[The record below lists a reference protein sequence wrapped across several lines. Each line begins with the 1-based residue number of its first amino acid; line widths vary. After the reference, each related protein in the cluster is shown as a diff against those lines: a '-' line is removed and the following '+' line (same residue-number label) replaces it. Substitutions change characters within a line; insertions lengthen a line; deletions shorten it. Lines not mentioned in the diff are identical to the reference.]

1 MFIIRFLFLSTF
13 FILSLFANLELNL
26 PKEVVRGEPLV
37 FSLTISGND
46 IQMPKLQSIESF
58 SVQEVSSSTST
69 NIINS
74 KITRRIKKIYSLYP
88 TKDFQFPSLKF
99 IIDGKEYLTKK
110 QDISLKNSQKTISPL
125 FDLTLKTDKQDLYV
139 SESFILTLVFKYKKN
154 SNIVDLSFEKPNFD
168 NFWHKQLSD
177 SKQYEENDFVVQ
189 ELNFL
194 LFPLKDGALKINPL
208 KINAQIIDTNNSYSL
223 FSNTTSNVKIYSNEL
238 NFNIKKL
245 PLNTNLIGNFDI
257 KAQVDNKKIKEGE
270 AISYKLLISGNGNI
284 EDIKDIKLNI
294 KNATIYENKPII
306 KTKYEDGKYKGTY
319 TKAFSIIPSES
330 IVIPKIQLK
339 YFDKKLAKVIT
350 KQSDE
355 IKIEVEKSSFV
366 KKEEK
371 LQKAKVEVKEKEV
384 IKIIEKV
391 SQKDRLIF
399 FALGIIV
406 GILILGLYFYVI
418 KYKNSNKSEETSL
431 LKKVKKTKTKDELL
445 KLLAVYIKIN
455 PTLDK
460 LIFELEKE
468 NDIKIIKK
476 QIIKKLK
483 ESNL

>member
-46 IQMPKLQSIESF
+46 IQMPKLESIKSF

-74 KITRRIKKIYSLYP
+74 KITRRVKKIYSLYP
-88 TKDFQFPSLKF
+88 TKDFEFPSLKF

-330 IVIPKIQLK
+330 IVIPKIELK

-431 LKKVKKTKTKDELL
+431 LKKVKKAKTKDELL

-483 ESNL
+483 ELNL

>member
-46 IQMPKLQSIESF
+46 IQMPKLESIESF

-74 KITRRIKKIYSLYP
+74 KITRRVKKIYSLYP
-88 TKDFQFPSLKF
+88 TKDFEFPSLKF

-257 KAQVDNKKIKEGE
+257 KAQVDNNKIKEGE

-350 KQSDE
+350 KQSEE
-355 IKIEVEKSSFV
+355 IKIEVEKNSLV
-366 KKEEK
+366 KNEEK

-431 LKKVKKTKTKDELL
+431 LKKIKKAKTKDELL

-476 QIIKKLK
+476 QIIKKIK
-483 ESNL
+483 ELNL